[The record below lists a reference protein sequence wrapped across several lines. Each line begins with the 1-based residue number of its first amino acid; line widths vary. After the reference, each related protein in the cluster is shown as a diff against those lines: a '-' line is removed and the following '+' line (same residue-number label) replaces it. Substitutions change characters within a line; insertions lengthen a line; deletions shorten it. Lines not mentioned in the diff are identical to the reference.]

1 MEDIL
6 KILNEFRP
14 DIDFQ
19 NGERLIDD
27 GLLDSLDI
35 VNIVAELDS
44 EFDIEIPVEEIT
56 PENFNSVSAINRLV
70 DRLKEEA

>member
-14 DIDFQ
+14 DINFQ
-19 NGERLIDD
+19 SSERLIDD

-56 PENFNSVSAINRLV
+56 PEDFNSVSAINRLV

>member
-6 KILNEFRP
+6 KVLNEFRP

-19 NGERLIDD
+19 SSERLIDD

>member
-1 MEDIL
+1 MGEIL
-6 KILNEFRP
+6 KILKDFRP

-19 NGERLIDD
+19 SKNNLIDE

-35 VNIVAELDS
+35 VNIISEFDS

-56 PENFNSVSAINRLV
+56 PENFNSVQAMKELIE
-70 DRLKEEA
+70 RLKDEA

>member
-14 DIDFQ
+14 DINFQ
-19 NGERLIDD
+19 SSERLIDD

>member
-14 DIDFQ
+14 DINFQ
-19 NGERLIDD
+19 SSERLIDD

-44 EFDIEIPVEEIT
+44 EFEIEIPVEEIT

>member
-14 DIDFQ
+14 DLDFK
-19 NGERLIDD
+19 NSERLIDD